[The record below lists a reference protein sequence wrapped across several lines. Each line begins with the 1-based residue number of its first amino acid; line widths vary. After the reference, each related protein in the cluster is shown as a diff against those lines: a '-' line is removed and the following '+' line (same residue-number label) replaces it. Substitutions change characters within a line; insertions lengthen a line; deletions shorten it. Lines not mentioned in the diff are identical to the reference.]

1 MKLRSGNI
9 IKGNDTFSD
18 RKKYEK
24 RHNLNKIIIKIHKIK
39 KQQNERVKT

>member
-9 IKGNDTFSD
+9 IRGNTIFSN

-24 RHNLNKIIIKIHKIK
+24 SCNLNKIIIKILKIK